1 VIRFVSSL
9 SPYRSDWQ
17 NENHINVFGEELMV
31 ENTDLAIACKMTHA
45 EIVDYTVAPVFMI
58 DREKGAHEW
67 MIEFKRLQNAF
78 TL

>member
-1 VIRFVSSL
+1 
-9 SPYRSDWQ
+9 
-17 NENHINVFGEELMV
+17 MV